1 MSEVQVTLHGYVGQ
15 DVTLKQLGRFDVATF
30 RVGTTPRW
38 RDGQGQYH
46 NGETVWTSVTC
57 WRGLAL
63 NVKESVH
70 IGDAVVVIGKMRTE
84 RWTTAEGE
92 KRERQCVEATT
103 VAHDLAKGTSIFRK
117 AARRESAPE
126 DRDGLGRVLDE
137 AEHRPVGIDPVTGEP
152 LYRVNP
158 AAGPAAEDAAGVP
171 AGSAGEQGAGRAK
184 GRPEDPSDQAA

>member
-70 IGDAVVVIGKMRTE
+70 IGDAVVVIGKMRAE

-117 AARRESAPE
+117 NARREAPQD

-137 AEHRPVGIDPVTGEP
+137 AEHRPVGIDPSTGEP
-152 LYRVNP
+152 LHRVV
-158 AAGPAAEDAAGVP
+158 ATGTGITADGASQEAAE
-171 AGSAGEQGAGRAK
+171 GSAA
-184 GRPEDPSDQAA
+184 

>member
-15 DVTLKQLGRFDVATF
+15 DVTLKQLGRFDVATL

-103 VAHDLAKGTSIFRK
+103 VAHDLAKGPASS
-117 AARRESAPE
+117 ARTR
-126 DRDGLGRVLDE
+126 GGRRRTRT
-137 AEHRPVGIDPVTGEP
+137 ATGWAGCSTRPSTVRWAST
-152 LYRVNP
+152 R
-158 AAGPAAEDAAGVP
+158 
-171 AGSAGEQGAGRAK
+171 
-184 GRPEDPSDQAA
+184 

>member
-15 DVTLKQLGRFDVATF
+15 DITLKQLGRFDVATF

-117 AARRESAPE
+117 NPRRDAPQE
-126 DRDGLGRVLDE
+126 DRDGLGRVPDE
-137 AEHRPVGIDPVTGEP
+137 AEDRPVGIDPVSGEP
-152 LYRVNP
+152 LYRVGT
-158 AAGPAAEDAAGVP
+158 AAGAAAAEE
-171 AGSAGEQGAGRAK
+171 EQQEGGT
-184 GRPEDPSDQAA
+184 DQAA

>member
-117 AARRESAPE
+117 NARRETSSD

-137 AEHRPVGIDPVTGEP
+137 AEHRPVGIDPATGEP
-152 LYRVNP
+152 LYRVGT
-158 AAGPAAEDAAGVP
+158 AAGAAAADVQARGAAETGGD
-171 AGSAGEQGAGRAK
+171 QGAE
-184 GRPEDPSDQAA
+184 RPEDPTDQAA

>member
-57 WRGLAL
+57 WRGLAV

-117 AARRESAPE
+117 SARREAAPD

-137 AEHRPVGIDPVTGEP
+137 AEHRPVGIDPVSGEP
-152 LYRVNP
+152 LYRV
-158 AAGPAAEDAAGVP
+158 GTAAEKTAVDAAVGTGTEEVVET
-171 AGSAGEQGAGRAK
+171 AVEEEAEGT
-184 GRPEDPSDQAA
+184 AA

>member
-92 KRERQCVEATT
+92 KRERQCIEATT

-117 AARRESAPE
+117 NARRETSHD

-137 AEHRPVGIDPVTGEP
+137 AEHRPVGIDPATGEP
-152 LYRVNP
+152 LYPVGTADR
-158 AAGPAAEDAAGVP
+158 GT
-171 AGSAGEQGAGRAK
+171 GERTDGTSTEQ
-184 GRPEDPSDQAA
+184 PEDPTDRAA